1 MSECIR
7 HAETI
12 KRIEQIEDDIRDLKN
27 KDNDRG
33 LQQATTDT
41 KLDFIMGMIKDL
53 QDNVKKLT
61 EQPAKRWDNM
71 INAGVACIVSM
82 ALSGMVTFVL
92 TRH

>member
-12 KRIEQIEDDIRDLKN
+12 KRIEQIEDDIRCLKD
-27 KDNDRG
+27 KDSDRG

-61 EQPAKRWDNM
+61 EQPAKRWDSL
-71 INAGVACIVSM
+71 INTGITCVVSM
-82 ALSGMVTFVL
+82 LISGAVTFIIA
-92 TRH
+92 RH